1 MPDSEPPINWF
12 CSIRFGPDPSRFFGF
27 FFRDEFADDV
37 AICFVG
43 RLGQALAEQL
53 QVLVMDEFFHGY
65 LQARAKTLNRRG
77 APELNGEMGNL
88 TSGIFRCR
96 SGPR

>member
-1 MPDSEPPINWF
+1 MPDSEQPINWF
-12 CSIRFGPDPSRFFGF
+12 CSIRLGPGPSRFFGF

-37 AICFVG
+37 AICIVG

-77 APELNGEMGNL
+77 AHNGETATL
-88 TSGIFRCR
+88 HPAFSVV
-96 SGPR
+96 GPVPDS